1 MQLPRVSPSR
11 PSSGAAEPL
20 PQQSAATTKPE
31 PQQAETSTSDVA
43 APETGSLH
51 DPENFQHIAVFAD
64 ALFRSLP
71 PDLGLAGFDSIAPAL
86 ERSIKNHSF
95 TVACD
100 GKDDPLTEATC
111 RRLGYLVYRHRR

>member
-1 MQLPRVSPSR
+1 MQLPRVSSSR
-11 PSSGAAEPL
+11 ANGDDAE
-20 PQQSAATTKPE
+20 PE
-31 PQQAETSTSDVA
+31 PQPAPATNLEPEQAEPPTASTVP
-43 APETGSLH
+43 APETGNLH
-51 DPENFQHIAVFAD
+51 DPESFQHIAVFAD

-71 PDLGLAGFDSIAPAL
+71 SDLGLGGFYSIAPAL

-111 RRLGYLVYRHRR
+111 QWLGYLVYRHRR